1 MSSTDCK
8 ANKQLQNEWCFP
20 PLRSKVQHNWV
31 GQIGLWYLVPSKG
44 YKEIT
49 PPPRACEVM
58 CSTDCKANKQLQNEW
73 CSPPLRS
80 KVQHNWFVIASAKQR
95 LQRNHP
101 PWECEVMRSTDC
113 KAIKQLQNEWCFPPL
128 RSKVQHNWVGQI
140 GLRYLVPSK
149 GYKEITPSPSVR
161 SYVQHRLQGK
171 QTAAKWMMLSS
182 TPKQGAT
189 QLVCDS

>member
-1 MSSTDCK
+1 MLSSTP
-8 ANKQLQNEWCFP
+8 KQGATQLSRPNWFVIPSTKQRLQN
-20 PLRSKVQHNWV
+20 HA
-31 GQIGLWYLVPSKG
+31 
-44 YKEIT
+44 
-49 PPPRACEVM
+49 PPRACKVM

-80 KVQHNWFVIASAKQR
+80 KVQNNWFVIASAKQR

-113 KAIKQLQNEWCFPPL
+113 KAIKQLQDEWCFPPL
-128 RSKVQHNWVGQI
+128 RSKVQQNWVGQI
-140 GLRYLVPSK
+140 GLWYLVPSK
-149 GYKEITPSPSVR
+149 GYKEITPPPSVR